1 MARRN
6 AIPAAPPEIQGQA
19 LKVEYVSPVARAQKA
34 QQIFNF
40 SRFLEQMIP
49 LAQVKPEIFDNL
61 DADGAFKWA
70 HGTLDAPI
78 ETLLDDESVAM
89 MREQRQQQQEAMAQ
103 AEQAQQLAGAAKD
116 ANAAGLLGGEE
127 T

>member
-1 MARRN
+1 
-6 AIPAAPPEIQGQA
+6 
-19 LKVEYVSPVARAQKA
+19 
-34 QQIFNF
+34 
-40 SRFLEQMIP
+40 MIP

-116 ANAAGLLGGEE
+116 DNAAGLLGGEE